1 MPKPMGAYSK
11 NIKNPPRTLTESE
24 QCKLLNATGQYKA
37 HFRDHILIS
46 MALGTALR
54 EHELLALNIG
64 DIYEGDTVRRRLTL
78 HVFKRS
84 SQNPAPQDV
93 ILPQILRTKL
103 KHYYRWKKQLREPL
117 DESAP
122 LFLSRRKERLSARR
136 VRELFHEWQDKAG
149 FERRLSFHCLR
160 HTACTNVYRKTKD
173 LRVTQRVA
181 RHKSMLTTSIYTHP
195 SDEDIVRA
203 MIDLPC

>member
-1 MPKPMGAYSK
+1 MGAYSK
-11 NIKNPPRTLTESE
+11 NIRNSPRTLTEAE
-24 QCKLLNATGQYKA
+24 QRQILNVTGQYKE

-54 EHELLALNIG
+54 EHELVALNLG
-64 DIYEGDTVRRRLTL
+64 DIFEGHTARKRITL
-78 HVFKRS
+78 LVFKRS
-84 SQNPAPQDV
+84 TSTPVPQEI
-93 ILPQILRTKL
+93 ILPRTLRQKL
-103 KHYYRWKKQLREPL
+103 EHYYRWKKQRKEPIS
-117 DESAP
+117 EASP
-122 LFLSRRKERLSARR
+122 LFLSRNKRRLSTRR
-136 VRELFHEWQDKAG
+136 VRELFHEWQAKAG

-181 RHKSMLTTSIYTHP
+181 RHKSVLTTSIYAHP

-203 MIDLPC
+203 VIDLPC